1 MASLVAPVS
10 ELERQV
16 SPEQGSGRTI
26 LFCREVPWNTQ
37 LPVSTR
43 KLAERFAVAGWQ
55 VIWVVPPRRT
65 PDGPRLSIHRAV
77 PGAAAR
83 IAELRPRTRVSFSLR
98 VPGLWRLLVKES
110 WRGCAPS
117 LPELLSRAGLAVPDV
132 LWLSHLSA
140 LGLPRLFPGSP
151 VLWQV
156 TDDYPL
162 LSRNPRRCG
171 TLLRQNLERA
181 DAVIFTSPLL
191 LERYGR
197 FCRSTRFPPS
207 VLPHGVD
214 ALRLEAVPAAD
225 EPLASAHRPRVVY
238 VGNTERADAEL
249 LCSLA
254 QSVDVVVI
262 GNPEPLRVR
271 APNGARLHL
280 LGPQSPEAVG
290 RLLAAC
296 DLGLVCYS
304 AEHLR
309 AAREG
314 GNPMKAYEYAAAGLP
329 ILAPEL
335 PVFARLGI
343 PVHIYRDLQSLLG
356 QVWHLARQGPAP
368 RAEMRAWAAQHTW
381 EKRFLAVEQVV
392 RGLLPPEGL

>member
-1 MASLVAPVS
+1 MADLMAPPPAPDGPAAQ
-10 ELERQV
+10 RQG
-16 SPEQGSGRTI
+16 PAPTI
-26 LFCREVPWNTQ
+26 LFCREVPWNTG

-43 KLAERFAVAGWQ
+43 KLAERFAMAGWR
-55 VIWVVPPRRT
+55 VVWVVPPRRV
-65 PDGPRLSIHRAV
+65 PAGARLSVHRV
-77 PGAAAR
+77 PGAAVH
-83 IAELRPRTRVSFSLR
+83 IAELRPRTRISSSLR
-98 VPGLWRLLVKES
+98 VPGLWRLLVKRT
-110 WRGCAPS
+110 WHGCAPS
-117 LPELLSRAGLAVPDV
+117 LPELLSQAGLNAPDV

-140 LGLPRLFPGSP
+140 LGLPELFSGVP

-156 TDDYPL
+156 TDDYPT
-162 LSRNPRRCG
+162 LSRNPRRCRA
-171 TLLRQNLERA
+171 LLLQNLERA
-181 DAVIFTSPLL
+181 DAVLFTSPLL

-197 FCRSTRFPPS
+197 FCRSVRFEPS

-214 ALRLEAVPAAD
+214 AARLRAEPQQAF
-225 EPLASAHRPRVVY
+225 PLAPARGPRVVY

-249 LCSLA
+249 LCGLA

-262 GNPEPLRVR
+262 GNPEPLRAR
-271 APNGARLHL
+271 ALRSPRLYL
-280 LGPQSPEAVG
+280 LGTQPPEMVG

-304 AEHLR
+304 ADQLR

-335 PVFARLGI
+335 PVFARLNI
-343 PVHIYRDLQSLLG
+343 PVHIYRDLQSLL
-356 QVWHLARQGPAP
+356 QHVQRLACPGPGT

-381 EKRFLAVEQVV
+381 EERFLAVEQVV
-392 RGLLPPEGL
+392 RGLLPSGRA